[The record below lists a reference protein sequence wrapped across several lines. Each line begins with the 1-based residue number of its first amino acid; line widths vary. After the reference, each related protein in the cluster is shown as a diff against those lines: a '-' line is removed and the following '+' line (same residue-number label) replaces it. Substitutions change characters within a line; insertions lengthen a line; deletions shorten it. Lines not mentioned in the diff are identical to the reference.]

1 MNTDRLLRDI
11 AQRLA
16 HLAPEVRAEAV
27 DAVREEI
34 ARDRRREGPV
44 GTVEAERERR
54 LEAESLRAILEA
66 INRQATLDETIGEVL
81 KQLARI
87 VVFDSCSVALAE
99 ADERFRIIA
108 ARGFPDP
115 GRVVGLTFRDELT
128 EMLRLSTS
136 AVSVGDVLHDPR
148 FRTKIPGTPDV
159 RSWAGI
165 PLLVEG
171 EVIGLL
177 NLDRH
182 AVDPFDDE
190 DLHRAKAVAFSAAAA
205 IRKAQL
211 MERVRRYAALMER
224 LVQVDQAVFAGAP
237 VAEVAQLVLDGALGI
252 GSYTGGVLA
261 LEGAKG
267 KARAA
272 ASRGAASVEDGTP
285 IPAALAARATVR
297 MTVPQA
303 AAAAARGRLALPRE
317 PLFVVPLSTAR
328 QHLGALVLCDPNG
341 MSADDR
347 LMESYASRAAA
358 ALLHASRGRARRAAR
373 PRPGPLARAK
383 TAVAAKVKARIA
395 ARLKA
400 KLRRPAS
407 PRGRKKTG
415 RA

>member
-11 AQRLA
+11 GQRLA
-16 HLAPEVRAEAV
+16 HLAPEDRAEAL

-34 ARDRRREGPV
+34 ARGRRREGPV
-44 GTVEAERERR
+44 ATVEAERERR
-54 LEAESLRAILEA
+54 LEAETLRAILEA

-87 VVFDSCSVALAE
+87 VVFDSCSVALAD

-115 GRVVGLTFRDELT
+115 SRVVGLTFRDELT

-136 AVSVGDVLHDPR
+136 AVSVGDVLHDTR

-182 AVDPFDDE
+182 RVDPFDDE
-190 DLHRAKAVAFSAAAA
+190 DLHRAKAIAFSAAAA

-224 LVQVDQAVFAGAP
+224 LVDVDQAVFAGAA
-237 VAEVAQLVLDGALGI
+237 VGDVAQLVLDGALAI
-252 GSYTGGVLA
+252 GSYTGGILVL
-261 LEGAKG
+261 EDTKG
-267 KARAA
+267 KPRAA
-272 ASRGAASVEDGTP
+272 AAGGAARAEDGMP
-285 IPAALAARATVR
+285 IPAALAGRTAARITAQ
-297 MTVPQA
+297 QA
-303 AAAAARGRLALPRE
+303 SSIAARGRIALPRE

-328 QHLGALVLCDPNG
+328 RHLGTLVLCDPDG
-341 MSADDR
+341 LSAEDR

-358 ALLHASRGRARRAAR
+358 ALLHAGRGGKAPRAPKA
-373 PRPGPLARAK
+373 RPGPLARAK
-383 TAVAAKVKARIA
+383 SAAAAKVKARIA

-400 KLRRPAS
+400 KMRPA
-407 PRGRKKTG
+407 GRKKPG

>member
-1 MNTDRLLRDI
+1 MNTDRLLREI

-44 GTVEAERERR
+44 ATVEAERERR
-54 LEAESLRAILEA
+54 LEAETLRAILEA
-66 INRQATLDETIGEVL
+66 INRQATLEETIGEVL

-87 VVFDSCSVALAE
+87 VVFDSCSVALVDP
-99 ADERFRIIA
+99 DERFRIIA

-115 GRVVGLTFRDELT
+115 GRVVGLSFRDELT

-136 AVSVGDVLHDPR
+136 AVSVGDVLHDSR
-148 FRTKIPGTPDV
+148 FRTKIPGTADV

-211 MERVRRYAALMER
+211 MERIRRYAALMER
-224 LVQVDQAVFAGAP
+224 LVEVDQAVFAGAP
-237 VAEVAQLVLDGALGI
+237 VAEVAQLVLDGALAI
-252 GSYTGGVLA
+252 GSYSGGMLA
-261 LEGAKG
+261 LGGASG
-267 KARAA
+267 KPRSA
-272 ASRGAASVEDGTP
+272 ASGGAARVEAGTP
-285 IPAALAARATVR
+285 VPAALAGR
-297 MTVPQA
+297 
-303 AAAAARGRLALPRE
+303 AAARISAQQAASIASKGKLALPRE

-328 QHLGALVLCDPNG
+328 QHLGTLVLCDPNG

-358 ALLHASRGRARRAAR
+358 ALLHASRSGARRAPR

-383 TAVAAKVKARIA
+383 SAVTAKVKARIA
-395 ARLKA
+395 SRLKS
-400 KLRRPAS
+400 KMKRPAR
-407 PRGRKKTG
+407 PAGRKKAG